1 MSSLGDDRHSWGKR
15 LSGIHKTSH
24 STPLIVNKCIH
35 AKSHQLYP
43 TLWVGL
49 WVIPNYSHP
58 GSCVNEILQAR
69 ILEWFAISFSRASSQ
84 LRDWTHIFYVSCIC
98 RQVLYRCTTW
108 EALLIYLFF
117 SLLMSPIGEHSYGTQ
132 ISLHFLPI
140 QRGSSH
146 FFPRFWS
153 HKVSS
158 HISSKLRTISQTS
171 GHSPSLWC
179 KSHIWPFLLPTSCTA
194 VKFCLLQEFSF
205 IIVLQGCPRKRLL
218 C

>member
-1 MSSLGDDRHSWGKR
+1 MMLQWDRKQVDRELGSF
-15 LSGIHKTSH
+15 T
-24 STPLIVNKCIH
+24 
-35 AKSHQLYP
+35 
-43 TLWVGL
+43 TLWWCVL
-49 WVIPNYSHP
+49 AQ
-58 GSCVNEILQAR
+58 SCPTFCVPMDCSLPDSSVHEILQAR

-98 RQVLYRCTTW
+98 RQVLYRCTTL

-158 HISSKLRTISQTS
+158 RISSKLPTISQTS
-171 GHSPSLWC
+171 GHSPL
-179 KSHIWPFLLPTSCTA
+179 T
-194 VKFCLLQEFSF
+194 V
-205 IIVLQGCPRKRLL
+205 V
-218 C
+218 